1 MPSVSVLTAY
11 ERFRFLWGAVDWQ
24 SGSESPY
31 TTAQTGTNLG
41 TSAAPG
47 DGVGVRRCVVH
58 FDRTALAV
66 GEDDAECHFDF
77 LNITGGD
84 PDDTWTSTDY
94 ETLEALLDTW
104 WASIKGYFTSGYKL
118 AGYHWYRFGPGV
130 TAPNPAERVT
140 TRSVAGS
147 GSDPAC
153 PPQVAMS
160 ITFRTA
166 VRRSWGRTYLPAI
179 SANQLDATGHP
190 TNTCVDAFATA
201 ASVLYADANDADFPQ
216 VVVSKKLSAVLA
228 IEAVECDNDP
238 DVIRRRRFSVTSH
251 KLIINS

>member
-1 MPSVSVLTAY
+1 VLTAY
-11 ERFRFLWGAVDWQ
+11 ERFRFLWGAVDWE

-31 TTAQTGTNLG
+31 TTAQTGTSLG
-41 TSAAPG
+41 GSAAPG

-58 FDRTALAV
+58 FDRTGMAV

-94 ETLEALLDTW
+94 ETLEALLDTF
-104 WASIKGYFTSGYKL
+104 WASIKGRYTDKL
-118 AGYHWYRFGPGV
+118 KLGGYHWYRHGPGV
-130 TAPNPAERVT
+130 VAPNPAERVT
-140 TRSVAGS
+140 TRAVAGT

-166 VRRSWGRTYLPAI
+166 VRRSWGRTYLPAF
-179 SANQLDATGHP
+179 SAAQLTSEGHP
-190 TNTCVDAFATA
+190 ANDFVDAIATA
-201 ASVLYADANDADFPQ
+201 ASVLYSDANDADFPQ
-216 VVVSKKLSAVLA
+216 VVVSKHLSAVLA
-228 IEAVECDNDP
+228 IEAIECDNDS
-238 DVIRRRRFSVTSH
+238 DVIRRRRWSTTSH
-251 KLIINS
+251 KLVINS